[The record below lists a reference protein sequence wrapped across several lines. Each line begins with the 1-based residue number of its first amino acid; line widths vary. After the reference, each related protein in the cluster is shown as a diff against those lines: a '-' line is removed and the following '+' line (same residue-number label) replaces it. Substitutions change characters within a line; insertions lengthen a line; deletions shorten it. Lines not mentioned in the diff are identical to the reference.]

1 MRRMDGRNG
10 GFRGLPNP
18 EGDIM
23 SYNVYRDGNLV
34 PLMEIQDPGGEAP
47 TVDVTDWALTNERDY
62 LYRVEAVDAGGM
74 ASGLSEAVVA
84 RPKAGPEWGQ

>member
-1 MRRMDGRNG
+1 MRMDGTNG
-10 GFRGLPNP
+10 GFRGLRNP

-34 PLMEIQDPGGEAP
+34 PLLEVQDPGDDVA
-47 TVDVTDWALTNERDY
+47 TVEVTDWALTNERDY
-62 LYRVEAVDAGGM
+62 SYRIEAVDAGGS

-84 RPKAGPEWGQ
+84 RPKAEAEWGE

>member
-1 MRRMDGRNG
+1 MRMDGRNG
-10 GFRGLPNP
+10 GFRGLRNP

-34 PLMEIQDPGGEAP
+34 PLLEVQDPGDDVA
-47 TVDVTDWALTNERDY
+47 TVEVTDWALTNERDY
-62 LYRVEAVDAGGM
+62 SYRIEAIDAGGM

-84 RPKAGPEWGQ
+84 RPKAGLEWGE